1 MNWPHN
7 VDYYLFINP
16 TNVRTLEFLNLE
28 ICHKRIIIIN
38 NLEKSILS
46 CLFNWMGE
54 WKYVVC
60 WMLNEDNN
68 PTKIWIKDVKD
79 EKDETETKF
88 YNNNNI

>member
-16 TNVRTLEFLNLE
+16 ANVRTLEFLNLE

-38 NLEKSILS
+38 NHEKTILS

-54 WKYVVC
+54 
-60 WMLNEDNN
+60 
-68 PTKIWIKDVKD
+68 
-79 EKDETETKF
+79 
-88 YNNNNI
+88 